1 MYDFLNMIF
10 QNWFLILIVGLSAY
24 LIGCVN
30 ASIVVTKILKLEDIR
45 TVGSGNAGFTNALRT
60 QGIKVAAFTFV
71 IDFLK
76 GILAILVAGVLVN
89 VFCVAECQELICF
102 VKYFACLNCVLGHVY
117 PCFFEFKGGKAI
129 LCTWSCMLLIDWRV
143 FVALITVFLI
153 VVFCSKIVSLAS
165 ILAAVSYPL
174 ASFLSSYYFVYK
186 NSNNIQDVIIPT
198 AFSFMITLLVIY
210 RHWSNL
216 KRIVNGTEKTISVGK
231 K

>member
-24 LIGCVN
+24 LIGCIN

-45 TVGSGNAGFTNALRT
+45 TVGSGNAGFTNVLRT
-60 QGIKVAAFTFV
+60 QGIKIAIFTFV

-76 GILAILVAGVLVN
+76 GVAAVFVASLFAQMFGAID
-89 VFCVAECQELICF
+89 F
-102 VKYFACLNCVLGHVY
+102 VYFLKYLACLCCVIGHVY
-117 PCFFEFKGGKAI
+117 PCFFGFKGGKAI
-129 LCTWSCMLLIDWRV
+129 LCAWSCMLLIDWRV

-198 AFSFMITLLVIY
+198 AFSFMVTLLVIY
-210 RHWSNL
+210 RHWGNL
-216 KRIVNGTEKTISVGK
+216 QRILNGTEKTISVGK